1 MKVDLISTV
10 SIENVVKAIRKCWA
24 SEGSSDSTSCITPS
38 CNFNLGEKDKALV
51 QRIIDF
57 DHTSTLEHLSF
68 TFEITGLSRAALQEL
83 ARTRISSF
91 SVQSTRYTLKK
102 SLATKVDELVF
113 KTGDEDVDQIV
124 HETMEKIAALY
135 KRRHDIPNDVIK
147 YAIPEA
153 LETTLIWT
161 INARSLRNFF
171 KLRTSKKALPEM
183 RWLCM
188 EIWGVLP
195 SEIKFIF
202 EDVYDTTV
210 REE

>member
-10 SIENVVKAIRKCWA
+10 SLENVVRAIRKCWA
-24 SEGSSDSTSCITPS
+24 SEGLSDSDYYDDCCKS
-38 CNFNLGEKDKALV
+38 FELGPKDKALV

-68 TFEITGLSRAALQEL
+68 TFEITGLSRAALQEI
-83 ARTRISSF
+83 ARHRISSL

-102 SLATKVDELVF
+102 SLATNVDELVF

-124 HETMEKIAALY
+124 HETMEKIASLY
-135 KRRHDIPNDVIK
+135 KRRPDIPNDVIK

-153 LETTLIWT
+153 LNTTLIWT

-195 SEIKFIF
+195 EKVKFLF
-202 EDVYDTTV
+202 DDVYDMTA
-210 REE
+210 RGE